1 MSSTLLWGLRI
12 PYDIFTFLLKMFPG
26 IVIRYV
32 LKSMA
37 YESTEARQKFPRLL
51 QLVELYPGSDVE
63 AFKRKVI
70 SLNNF

>member
-1 MSSTLLWGLRI
+1 
-12 PYDIFTFLLKMFPG
+12 MFPG

-51 QLVELYPGSDVE
+51 QLVELYPGNDVDD
-63 AFKRKVI
+63 FVRKV
-70 SLNNF
+70 NVDT

>member
-1 MSSTLLWGLRI
+1 
-12 PYDIFTFLLKMFPG
+12 MFPG

-51 QLVELYPGSDVE
+51 QLVELHPGSDVE
-63 AFKRKVI
+63 AFKRKVTVNLPI
-70 SLNNF
+70 VQWYSVHFASSGTIF

>member
-1 MSSTLLWGLRI
+1 
-12 PYDIFTFLLKMFPG
+12 MFPG

-37 YESTEARQKFPRLL
+37 YESSEARQKFPRLL
-51 QLVELYPGSDVE
+51 QLVELYPGNDVE

-70 SLNNF
+70 FKITKPFSE